1 MRSSIAAGARLRKHW
16 KMATRAHWNSSIES
30 SESLTILSF
39 LGGPVIK
46 ALIDA
51 YQAKLKAGNV
61 ESKIAA
67 DLAAT
72 EIAAQTA
79 ETQALA
85 QYRIAEIGH
94 WYEPDKLMGY
104 FVALYFGKLLVWDKV
119 LGLGTTDPL
128 AGFASVTSNLVV
140 SFYFA
145 KRGFENVARIIKR

>member
-1 MRSSIAAGARLRKHW
+1 MW
-16 KMATRAHWNSSIES
+16 MA
-30 SESLTILSF
+30 ILSF

-46 ALIDA
+46 GLIDA
-51 YQAKLKAGNV
+51 YNVKLKAGNV
-61 ESKIAA
+61 DAKIAA

-72 EIAAQTA
+72 EIAAQVS
-79 ETQALA
+79 ETNAIL
-85 QYRIAEIGH
+85 QYRTAEIGH

-104 FVALYFGKLLVWDKV
+104 LVAIYFAKLLIFDKV

-128 AGFASVTSNLVV
+128 AGFAATTSNLVV